1 MTRNVVG
8 IDIGSASIRAVEVAH
23 GPRGVTSIVRL
34 AEVAVPAGA
43 TSRGEVLEPNT
54 VAGALKQLWALGRFR
69 SKNVALGVGNQRV
82 LSRDLTVPKA
92 PIAQI
97 RESLPF
103 QVQDLL
109 PVPVGDAILDFYPIA
124 EGDGDGGPVVHGLLV
139 AAIKDA
145 VLANVRAVQLAGLNP
160 VGVDLIPFAL
170 SRVFVPSTRSRGCIA
185 LIELGANTT
194 TVVVTVD
201 GVPHFVRIIPTG
213 GDDLTMQIANRLEVP
228 LEQAELVK
236 RYIGMGDRAR
246 TPDDMRAAAVIREVG
261 HELISSVRNTLN
273 YFVNTKGSG
282 QPVTQVLLAGG
293 ARSLP
298 GFREALGSS
307 SGTVVTNGDAF
318 AEAQFA
324 RSLDAASLADRVPD
338 MAVAWSLAAGGRAA

>member
-1 MTRNVVG
+1 MASNIVG
-8 IDIGSASIRAVEVAH
+8 IDIGSATIRAVEVAA
-23 GPRGVTSIVRL
+23 GPRGTTSIVRF
-34 AEVAVPAGA
+34 AEIEVPEGA

-54 VAGALKQLWALGRFR
+54 VAGSLRKLWSIGRFR
-69 SKNVALGVGNQRV
+69 TKDVALGVGNQRV

-92 PIAQI
+92 PIARI

-109 PVPVGDAILDFYPIA
+109 PVPVGDAILDFYPIS
-124 EGDGDGGPVVHGLLV
+124 ESVEEGGPVVHGLLV

-160 VGVDLIPFAL
+160 IGVDLIPFAL
-170 SRVFVPSTRSRGCIA
+170 SRVFVPPSRSAGCTA
-185 LIELGANTT
+185 LVELGANTT

-213 GDDLTMQIANRLEVP
+213 GDDLTKQIAARLEVP

-236 RYIGMGDRAR
+236 CYIGMGDRAR
-246 TPDDMRAAAVIREVG
+246 TPDDMRAAAVIREAG

-273 YFVNTKGSG
+273 YFVNTKGGG
-282 QPVTQVLLAGG
+282 QPIDRVLLAGG
-293 ARSLP
+293 ARELP
-298 GFREALGSS
+298 GFRDALAESTGIL
-307 SGTVVTNGDAF
+307 TTDGDGF
-318 AEAQFA
+318 AEAQLA
-324 RSLDAASLADRVPD
+324 RSIDPSVIADRAPA